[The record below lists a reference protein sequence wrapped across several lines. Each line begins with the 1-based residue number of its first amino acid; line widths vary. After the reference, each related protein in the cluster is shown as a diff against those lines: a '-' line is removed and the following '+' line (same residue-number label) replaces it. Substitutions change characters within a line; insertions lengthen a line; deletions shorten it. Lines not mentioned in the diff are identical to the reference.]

1 MADENYQVRL
11 AVFEGPLDLLLHL
24 IEKRQ
29 MDITAVSLVAVTDQ
43 FLEYL
48 RLWDDPPLAKLA
60 DFVAMASR
68 LLFIKSRSLLPRNAQ
83 PEDEA
88 EVADALAD
96 AEELRR
102 NLLQYKLA
110 KEIALALRQREDA
123 GLHSFSRIT
132 PPQNAE
138 EVLAWTPPQ
147 LTGLS
152 VLALQ
157 NAFRRALAESRERE
171 PEELPLPVVTV
182 AEKMLEIQ
190 ALLVDQPRVTLADLI
205 MGQARRIIV
214 VVTFIAVLDLWHQHR
229 ITVRQDDLFGEVFIE
244 RAAVVVPNDQPITS
258 SWE

>member
-132 PPQNAE
+132 QSACCGQRESFCDE
-138 EVLAWTPPQ
+138 EVRANICK
-147 LTGLS
+147 
-152 VLALQ
+152 Q
-157 NAFRRALAESRERE
+157 NVAF
-171 PEELPLPVVTV
+171 
-182 AEKMLEIQ
+182 
-190 ALLVDQPRVTLADLI
+190 
-205 MGQARRIIV
+205 
-214 VVTFIAVLDLWHQHR
+214 F
-229 ITVRQDDLFGEVFIE
+229 
-244 RAAVVVPNDQPITS
+244 
-258 SWE
+258 